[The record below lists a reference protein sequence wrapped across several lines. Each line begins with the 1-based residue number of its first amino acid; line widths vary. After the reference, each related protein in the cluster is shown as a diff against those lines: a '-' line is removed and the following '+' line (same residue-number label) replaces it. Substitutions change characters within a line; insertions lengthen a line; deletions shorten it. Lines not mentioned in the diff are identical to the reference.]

1 MADLT
6 WVGPISTGR
15 SHMTYFGSTPTEK
28 EVVVVIPV
36 PSPKNGVP
44 AWQIVFIDGS
54 CRTPFAPI
62 HPSREAAFAHASR
75 EAAFAHAVIELKQP
89 ISERGRRSRRLNAF
103 MFTKARFPRY
113 EALPDSDLFAACG
126 FIAGTLDGVTAT
138 DIYSQFGRDRAA
150 A

>member
-15 SHMTYFGSTPTEK
+15 SHMTYFGSTATEK

-44 AWQIVFIDGS
+44 AWQIIFTDGS
-54 CRTPFAPI
+54 CRTPCKPV
-62 HPSREAAFAHASR
+62 HPTREAAFAQTA
-75 EAAFAHAVIELKQP
+75 IELQQP
-89 ISERGRRSRRLNAF
+89 ISERGRHSRRQNAF
-103 MFTKARFPRY
+103 LFTKARFPRY
-113 EALPDSDLFAACG
+113 EALPNSDLFAACS
-126 FIAGTLDGVTAT
+126 FIAETLDGVTAT
-138 DIYSQFGRDRAA
+138 DIYSQFGRERAA